1 MPDESNANGAP
12 VGGEE
17 MKQNPPKNFF
27 CSLETEKEKKGGG
40 GGEFPDTVS
49 LVFSVFLK
57 AA

>member
-27 CSLETEKEKKGGG
+27 VRLKQRKKKKEG

>member
-27 CSLETEKEKKGGG
+27 VRLKQRKKKKEG
-40 GGEFPDTVS
+40 GGES
-49 LVFSVFLK
+49 FLTQCLLCFLSF
-57 AA
+57 

>member
-27 CSLETEKEKKGGG
+27 VRLKQRKKTKEGGG
-40 GGEFPDTVS
+40 IS
-49 LVFSVFLK
+49 
-57 AA
+57 